1 MEPKVIDFI
10 DVVHAEFGTIVW
22 LEYIYKGHSYI
33 EAYLVDIEMTQKP
46 VICNAR
52 EMIYNISP
60 EGLYQGVKNSFANPE
75 IKQFRFWLGKPSKE
89 QREARRW

>member
-1 MEPKVIDFI
+1 MEPKVIDCI
-10 DVVHAEFGTIVW
+10 DVVRAEYGTTVW

-60 EGLYQGVKNSFANPE
+60 EELY
-75 IKQFRFWLGKPSKE
+75 
-89 QREARRW
+89 